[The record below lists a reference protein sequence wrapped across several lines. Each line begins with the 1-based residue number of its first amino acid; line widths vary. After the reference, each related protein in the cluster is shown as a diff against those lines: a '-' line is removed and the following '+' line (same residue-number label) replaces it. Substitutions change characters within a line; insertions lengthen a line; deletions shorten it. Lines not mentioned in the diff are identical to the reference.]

1 MYYDKGYPYGRANTM
16 GKWMCITLNVIL
28 LRMIVVM
35 IIVLC
40 RDVVNN
46 VMVARSSMNISDDY
60 VGNSII
66 VDVVL

>member
-1 MYYDKGYPYGRANTM
+1 
-16 GKWMCITLNVIL
+16 MCITLNVIL